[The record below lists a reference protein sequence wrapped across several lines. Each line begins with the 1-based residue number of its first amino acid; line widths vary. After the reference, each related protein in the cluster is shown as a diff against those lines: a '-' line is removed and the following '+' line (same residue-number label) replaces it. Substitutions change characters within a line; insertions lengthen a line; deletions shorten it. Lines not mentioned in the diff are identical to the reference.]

1 MNLIGQT
8 IRHNVFGS
16 GVITDLSEET
26 VTICF
31 QNIEKRFIYPD
42 AFRSFLVLNNQKT
55 QQHIEAEIK
64 KRDME
69 AKMIREIEQTEY
81 ERKHKS
87 LNFKITPKA
96 HAVFDIPSDQ
106 IDQVIRLG
114 QVSTGTYLSGYA
126 KGKPR
131 VAGRMKPN
139 SVCLLTTC
147 QKGQPEKS
155 RSIIGAFMVAE
166 DFFGEDAHDGVING
180 HTQHRIL
187 TPQYSCIL
195 FWQYFEQEAPLRWG
209 STPFKYCSGDTA
221 NIILADLTARFAET
235 EQKETAIGF
244 YEYFC
249 KSNHLR
255 SRICFQDND

>member
-1 MNLIGQT
+1 MNLIGQA
-8 IRHNVFGS
+8 IKHKVFGS
-16 GVITDLSEET
+16 GVITNLSEET

-31 QNIEKRFIYPD
+31 QNVEKRFIYPD
-42 AFRSFLVLNNQKT
+42 AFRSFLVLKNQKT
-55 QQHIEAEIK
+55 QQHMEAEIK

-69 AKMIREIEQTEY
+69 AKKIRETEQA
-81 ERKHKS
+81 EREQKRKL
-87 LNFKITPKA
+87 LNFKIMPNA
-96 HAVFDIPSDQ
+96 HAVFDIPSDE

-114 QVSTGTYLSGYA
+114 RVSTGTYLSGYS

-147 QKGQPEKS
+147 PKRQAEKN

-166 DFFGEDAHDGVING
+166 DFLGEDAHDGVIRG
-180 HTQHRIL
+180 HAHHRIMIS
-187 TPQYSCIL
+187 PESCVL
-195 FWQYFEQEAPLRWG
+195 FWQYFEQAAPLRWG

-221 NIILADLTARFAET
+221 NRILADLTDQLVET
-235 EQKETAIGF
+235 EQKETALHF

-249 KSNHLR
+249 KSNRLR
-255 SRICFQDND
+255 SRISFQED